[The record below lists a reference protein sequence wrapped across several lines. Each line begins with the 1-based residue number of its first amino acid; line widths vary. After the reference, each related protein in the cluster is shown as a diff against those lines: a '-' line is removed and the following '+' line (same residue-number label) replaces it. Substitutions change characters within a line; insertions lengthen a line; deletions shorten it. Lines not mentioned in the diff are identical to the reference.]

1 MNIFRLLTAV
11 CAGLAFIGF
20 AAEAQSISVG
30 VYGGVNVSTAETTG
44 GGTNS
49 EHYGPIAG
57 AAFEVGLMQT
67 LAFRAEAQYVQRGG
81 TLQLTTSSS
90 STPITTQYTLD
101 YLEIPI
107 NVRLNLNQ
115 GSPTF
120 YAYGGTTLGTLLAAT
135 ADRDGQTNQDVKN
148 SFETMTISLDIG
160 GGVDLALSEA
170 VHLRGDLR
178 YNYALTDEARQQQE
192 FFAVDSWK
200 SRAVKGVV
208 GLYFQL

>member
-1 MNIFRLLTAV
+1 MQTVRMLAAV
-11 CAGLAFIGF
+11 CAGLACISL
-20 AAEAQSISVG
+20 AAEAQSINVG
-30 VYGGVNVSTAETTG
+30 VYAGVNITTAETTG

-57 AAFEVGLMQT
+57 AAFEVGLMQMLT
-67 LAFRAEAQYVQRGG
+67 FRAEAQYVQRGG
-81 TLQLTTSSS
+81 KLELTTSSS

-135 ADRDGQTNQDVKN
+135 ADRDDQTNQDVKN

-160 GGVDLALSEA
+160 GGVDVALSEV
-170 VHLRGDLR
+170 VHLRGDIR

-192 FFAVDSWK
+192 FFMVDSWK
-200 SRAVKGVV
+200 SRAIKAVA